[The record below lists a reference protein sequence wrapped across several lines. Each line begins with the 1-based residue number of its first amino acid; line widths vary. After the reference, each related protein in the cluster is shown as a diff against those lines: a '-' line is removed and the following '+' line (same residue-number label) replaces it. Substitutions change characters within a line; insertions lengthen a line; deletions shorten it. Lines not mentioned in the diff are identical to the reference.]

1 MLRDRLSG
9 IVASELFDRGSGNG
23 AYKRKSFC
31 VECSQ
36 FLGSIDDT
44 IKTIIC
50 EQMLPVLILAVF
62 QYSFDNVWCIG
73 NRINGRPV
81 HIPEDVVRK
90 ALYALFLRHIFANIQ
105 KRHKKTPSAGSF
117 VLAMGQLSNQF

>member
-1 MLRDRLSG
+1 MNREPSEAGVLRDRLSG

-36 FLGSIDDT
+36 FLSSIDDT

-50 EQMLPVLILAVF
+50 EQMLPVLILAIL
-62 QYSFDNVWCIG
+62 QNPLDN
-73 NRINGRPV
+73 
-81 HIPEDVVRK
+81 E
-90 ALYALFLRHIFANIQ
+90 
-105 KRHKKTPSAGSF
+105 
-117 VLAMGQLSNQF
+117 